1 MNHQSVISLFPSE
14 TERPRPNVL
23 KIRQCEFV
31 DSVFHLDKL
40 PRDRRPQIAFA
51 GRSNVGKSTLLNRL
65 VGHRKMAKVSKSPGK
80 TRSLNFFLVNERFY
94 FVDLPGY
101 GYAKVSAAKQHHW
114 AETLGEYLLSRK
126 SLAGLILLMD
136 IRHPLKEYDRNMV
149 HWCTHAELPVYVILN
164 KSDKLSRG
172 KAVASLLDVK
182 RQLSEFP
189 IEGIQLFSSLK
200 RTGVDDALQQLC
212 HWLELPY
219 SKQ

>member
-1 MNHQSVISLFPSE
+1 M
-14 TERPRPNVL
+14 ER
-23 KIRQCEFV
+23 
-31 DSVFHLDKL
+31 L
-40 PRDRRPQIAFA
+40 PAQPTFIKGAYTLQQLPDDTGVEVAFA
-51 GRSNVGKSTLLNRL
+51 GRSNVGKSSVLNTLAGVKSLART
-65 VGHRKMAKVSKSPGK
+65 SKTPGR
-80 TRSLNFFLVNERFY
+80 TQEINFFDLGNDRRL
-94 FVDLPGY
+94 VDLPGY
-101 GYAKVSAAKQHHW
+101 GYAKVSEAKQRHW

-126 SLAGLILLMD
+126 SLVGLILLMD

-182 RQLSEFP
+182 RKLSEFP

-219 SKQ
+219 SK

>member
-1 MNHQSVISLFPSE
+1 M
-14 TERPRPNVL
+14 ERLPAQPTFIKGAYTL
-23 KIRQCEFV
+23 KQ
-31 DSVFHLDKL
+31 L
-40 PRDRRPQIAFA
+40 PDDTGIEVAFA
-51 GRSNVGKSTLLNRL
+51 GRSNVGKSSVLNTLAGVKSLART
-65 VGHRKMAKVSKSPGK
+65 SKTPGR
-80 TRSLNFFLVNERFY
+80 TQEINFFDLGNDRRL
-94 FVDLPGY
+94 VDLPGY
-101 GYAKVSAAKQHHW
+101 GYAKVSEAKQRHW

-172 KAVASLLDVK
+172 KAGASLLDVK
-182 RQLSEFP
+182 RKLSEFP

-200 RTGVDDALQQLC
+200 RTGVDEALQQLC

-219 SKQ
+219 SK